1 MKKSQVLDSSE
12 LYDIVIPVDETGS
25 SVYPEVAVAKELK
38 RQFPSPSILF
48 LMPPR
53 GVGSR
58 IVRQEGFPVHLLS
71 FPEGM
76 SHQKLRLL
84 NFLYHISVGVYHI
97 RQLLKKFRPQ
107 LVLGASTRFTA
118 PTLYAAYLLH
128 IPTLILEVNYRP
140 GLSTQ
145 LLSKSVDRIALG
157 FQETASAFCRANVI
171 YTGTPVRK
179 EFYLIGKTS
188 PPDKGEKQNI
198 LIISGSQGNHAIN
211 QAAIDALPYL
221 LAQQNQFA
229 FTHQSGSADYAYVK
243 QNYDREGFRAEVL
256 EYIDDM
262 PKMYAKAH
270 LVICQGGGSTI
281 AELHASRR
289 AAIIIPS
296 IAVQKQQTYNALGI
310 QELGIAKIIPE
321 SELSGETLAEALQN
335 IGNHPE
341 LVSQI
346 CTNDLE
352 FEQKT
357 ATERVVEICLQ
368 LTRSTIGRS
377 LEDSYDRT

>member
-12 LYDIVIPVDETGS
+12 SYDIVIPVDETGS
-25 SVYPEVAVAKELK
+25 FVYPEVAVAKELK
-38 RQFPSPSILF
+38 RQFPSLSILF
-48 LMPPR
+48 LRPPQ
-53 GVGSR
+53 GVGFR
-58 IVRQEGFPVHLLS
+58 IVHQEGFPAHP
-71 FPEGM
+71 FPVAEGR
-76 SHQKLRLL
+76 SQQKLRYL
-84 NFLYHISVGVYHI
+84 NVFYHVSVGVYHV
-97 RQLLKKFRPQ
+97 RQLLKKFQPR
-107 LVLGASTRFTA
+107 LVLGASTRLTA
-118 PTLYAAYLLH
+118 STLYAAYLLH

-140 GLSTQ
+140 GFATQ

-157 FQETASAFCRANVI
+157 FQETASAFSRPNVI

-198 LIISGSQGNHAIN
+198 LIISGSHGNHAIN

-221 LAQQNQFA
+221 LPQRNQFI

-289 AAIIIPS
+289 PAIIIPA
-296 IAVQKQQTYNALGI
+296 IAAQKQQTYNALGI

-321 SELSGETLAEALQN
+321 PELSGETLAEALQN

-341 LVSQI
+341 SVSQI
-346 CTNDLE
+346 WTNDLE
-352 FEQKT
+352 FGQKT